1 MRRRFRC
8 LILCG
13 LLITLSGTVRGAE
26 PSKTSKPN
34 IVYIMA
40 DDLGYAELGCY
51 GQTNI
56 KTPCID
62 RLADEGMRF
71 TQHYSGSAVCAPSRC
86 VLMTGRHTGHA
97 YIRGNDEL
105 PERGDVWGDPKL
117 EGQRPLLPDTVTLGH
132 VLQQAGY
139 VTAAMGKWGLG
150 GPGTTG
156 APNRQGFDLFYGYLC
171 QREAHNFYPTHLW
184 HNDRKEL
191 LEGNV
196 RGNVTGEHYSHDLIV
211 EQALRFIRENRDR
224 PFFLYLPF
232 TIPHLALQV
241 PDDSLA
247 EYDGA
252 FPEKPY
258 DGKRGYQ
265 PHPTPRAAYAA
276 MVSRMDRDVG
286 QIVDLLK
293 ELGLS
298 ENTLVIFT
306 SDNGPTIK
314 VGGAD
319 SDFFQSAGPLR
330 GLKMSLYEGGIR
342 VPMIA
347 RWPGKVQPGTQ
358 TDHLSAF
365 WDVLP
370 TLAEVAGAKSPDEID
385 GVSFAPT
392 LLGGPNQTQHEYL
405 YWEYGRMQAV
415 RLGKWKAVRPNA
427 KKNPDA
433 PVQLFDLQTD
443 IGETT
448 DLAAENPDIALKTQQ
463 IMRDAR
469 TDSPFAKWNFRK

>member
-1 MRRRFRC
+1 MRRRFPC
-8 LILCG
+8 LIWCG
-13 LLITLSGTVRGAE
+13 LLIILSGTVRGAE

-51 GQTNI
+51 GQTKI
-56 KTPCID
+56 KTPCLD
-62 RLADEGMRF
+62 RLAQQGMRF

-97 YIRGNDEL
+97 YIRNNDEL
-105 PERGDVWGDPKL
+105 PQRGDVWGDPKL

-171 QREAHNFYPTHLW
+171 QRQAHNFYPTHLW
-184 HNDRKEL
+184 RNDRKEM

-196 RGNVTGEHYSHDLIV
+196 RGNLTGEHYSHDLIV
-211 EQALRFIRENRDR
+211 EEALRFIRENRSR

-241 PDDSLA
+241 PGDSLA
-247 EYDGA
+247 QYEGA
-252 FPEKPY
+252 FPETPY

-286 QIVDLLK
+286 RIVDLIK
-293 ELGLS
+293 SLGLD
-298 ENTLVIFT
+298 ENTLVLFT

-319 SDFFQSAGPLR
+319 SAFFESAGPLR

-370 TLAEVAGAKSPDEID
+370 TLAEVAGAKSPADID
-385 GVSFAPT
+385 GLSFAPT
-392 LLGGPNQTQHEYL
+392 LLGRPNQAQHEYL

-448 DLAAENPDIALKTQQ
+448 DLAAEQAQVARRIEQ

-469 TDSPFAKWNFRK
+469 TDSPFPKWNFKK

>member
-1 MRRRFRC
+1 M
-8 LILCG
+8 
-13 LLITLSGTVRGAE
+13 
-26 PSKTSKPN
+26 
-34 IVYIMA
+34 
-40 DDLGYAELGCY
+40 
-51 GQTNI
+51 
-56 KTPCID
+56 
-62 RLADEGMRF
+62 
-71 TQHYSGSAVCAPSRC
+71 
-86 VLMTGRHTGHA
+86 
-97 YIRGNDEL
+97 
-105 PERGDVWGDPKL
+105 
-117 EGQRPLLPDTVTLGH
+117 
-132 VLQQAGY
+132 QQAGY

-211 EQALRFIRENRDR
+211 EQALQFIRENRSR

-276 MVSRMDRDVG
+276 MVSRMDRVVG